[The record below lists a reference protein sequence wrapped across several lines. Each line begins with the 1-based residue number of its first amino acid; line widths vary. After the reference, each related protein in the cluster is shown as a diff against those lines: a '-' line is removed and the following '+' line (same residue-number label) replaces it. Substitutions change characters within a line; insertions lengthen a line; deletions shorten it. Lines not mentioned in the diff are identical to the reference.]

1 MVGTPAYMAPEQLKG
16 EGADR
21 RSDIWAFGL
30 VLHEMLTGRL
40 PGPGSLDPLPPA
52 IERIVR
58 KCLATSP
65 GDRYQHMD
73 DVLVDLRKA
82 GPAHGPSRKVYWLS
96 GAAALLVVA
105 LALAAWFR
113 RGTPAHPRLAATNPE
128 AQAAFLQ
135 GKFLTSRD
143 NKEEQKKGLRL
154 LERAVEIEPE
164 FAAGHAALARGYIN
178 HYFISDP
185 ASRSELEPKAFSA
198 VERALALAPSLSEA
212 YVARALLVWTP
223 TNGFPHNRAIQD
235 LRRAVRD
242 SPTAESLRILTRIYF
257 HVGLPE
263 RGLAELRRAA
273 ALEPNLTGNSYSDF
287 GQRTEVALCLTSL
300 GRHAEAVEEWSSI
313 SPNTMLPFNAAHMA
327 WSLLILGRG
336 AEART
341 LIDGVASR
349 VGAENENVAAIRAIL
364 FAAEDKRKE
373 SAAQIDLALSKE
385 SGSYG
390 HFHHISFFV
399 ACAYARLRDNEKAL
413 KWLQY
418 SAQTGFPNVALFES
432 APDIAPLRGDPRYQ
446 ELLTRWKAHAAEVNA
461 IE

>member
-1 MVGTPAYMAPEQLKG
+1 
-16 EGADR
+16 
-21 RSDIWAFGL
+21 
-30 VLHEMLTGRL
+30 
-40 PGPGSLDPLPPA
+40 
-52 IERIVR
+52 
-58 KCLATSP
+58 
-65 GDRYQHMD
+65 
-73 DVLVDLRKA
+73 
-82 GPAHGPSRKVYWLS
+82 
-96 GAAALLVVA
+96 
-105 LALAAWFR
+105 
-113 RGTPAHPRLAATNPE
+113 
-128 AQAAFLQ
+128 
-135 GKFLTSRD
+135 
-143 NKEEQKKGLRL
+143 
-154 LERAVEIEPE
+154 VEIEPA

-185 ASRSELEPKAFSA
+185 TSRSELEPKAYSA
-198 VERALALAPSLSEA
+198 VERALALEPSLSEA

-235 LRRAVRD
+235 LRRAVSG
-242 SPTAESLRILTRIYF
+242 SPTAESLRILSRIYF

-263 RGLAELRRAA
+263 RGLGEMRKAS
-273 ALEPNLTGNSYSDF
+273 ALEPNLTGMIHSDF

-349 VGAENENVAAIRAIL
+349 IGPEDENVAAVRAIL
-364 FAAEDKRKE
+364 LAAEGKRTE
-373 SAAQIDLALSKE
+373 STTQIDLALSKE

-399 ACAYARLRDNEKAL
+399 ACAYARLGDHEKAL

-432 APDIAPLRGDPRYQ
+432 APDLEPLRGDARYKT
-446 ELLTRWKAHAAEVNA
+446 LVTRWKAHAAEMNA
-461 IE
+461 ID